1 MILFLK
7 RLFCRHE
14 KWHRIGLR
22 LAKYDKD
29 VNEFFDILEAGVDMF
44 TREDFINLSDAISEG
59 KDLTPFIPLMEWI
72 RERMKEVEY

>member
-1 MILFLK
+1 
-7 RLFCRHE
+7 
-14 KWHRIGLR
+14 
-22 LAKYDKD
+22 
-29 VNEFFDILEAGVDMF
+29 MF